1 MGYLGSNRGIGNWL
15 SPVKNYSELIHW
27 TDGRKAM
34 STLQQAMLY
43 TDDFEDEIIDSGVPT
58 SPQIVRV
65 RPNDDFSL
73 TIAFKTGEVKRFD
86 VTPYLH
92 ASEFFHELADLA
104 YFSKAF
110 PDGSS
115 VEWPNG
121 QSFCS
126 DTLYP
131 NGIPADD

>member
-1 MGYLGSNRGIGNWL
+1 
-15 SPVKNYSELIHW
+15 
-27 TDGRKAM
+27 M
-34 STLQQAMLY
+34 STLQQTTLCA
-43 TDDFEDEIIDSGVPT
+43 DGFDEEIVDSGVSM
-58 SPQIVRV
+58 SPRIVRV

-86 VTPYLH
+86 VTPYLNT
-92 ASEFFHELADLA
+92 SEFFSELADPV
-104 YFSKAF
+104 YFRKAF

-115 VEWPNG
+115 VEWPHG

-131 NGIPADD
+131 NGIPVGD

>member
-1 MGYLGSNRGIGNWL
+1 
-15 SPVKNYSELIHW
+15 
-27 TDGRKAM
+27 M
-34 STLQQAMLY
+34 SVLQQTTLY
-43 TDDFEDEIIDSGVPT
+43 ADDFGDEIIESGVPT
-58 SPQIVRV
+58 SPAVVRV

-86 VTPYLH
+86 VTPYLN
-92 ASEFFHELADLA
+92 ASEFFRELADPI

-110 PDGSS
+110 PDGSA

-131 NGIPADD
+131 NGIPVGD